1 MLARCGTYV
10 HVAPFYYY
18 VHHSIT
24 LVASIFI
31 VFEHRYLVCFFFCPS
46 PILRWRNKRM
56 TQAGGDPA

>member
-31 VFEHRYLVCFFFCPS
+31 IFEHRYLPEFVSSSVHPPS
-46 PILRWRNKRM
+46 S
-56 TQAGGDPA
+56 AGATNE

>member
-31 VFEHRYLVCFFFCPS
+31 IFEHRYLPYRSLEYRAWYSRVMYTYYEKS
-46 PILRWRNKRM
+46 VM
-56 TQAGGDPA
+56 